1 MTLIEFEQAIYAV
14 ATVSPICD
22 IPTIRRLTSTS
33 INLRIN
39 VTMGGFIDAFYNA
52 HTGTVAFA
60 WVHRGQRAF
69 GADNTGGWH
78 FHPFEDPEYHKALS
92 EPMTFADFVAELERY
107 AINK

>member
-1 MTLIEFEQAIYAV
+1 MTLIEFEHDIYAV

-52 HTGTVAFA
+52 YTGTVAFA
-60 WVHRGQRAF
+60 WIYRGQHAF
-69 GADNTGGWH
+69 GTDNTGGWH
-78 FHPFEDPEYHKALS
+78 IHPFEDPEYHKALS
-92 EPMTFADFVAELERY
+92 APMTFADFVAELERY

>member
-1 MTLIEFEQAIYAV
+1 MTLIEFEHDIYAV

-22 IPTIRRLTSTS
+22 IPTIRRLTPTS

-52 HTGTVAFA
+52 YTGTVAFA
-60 WVHRGQRAF
+60 WICCGQRSF

-78 FHPFEDPEYHKALS
+78 IHSFEDPEYHNALS
-92 EPMTFADFVAELERY
+92 GPMTFADFVAELERY

>member
-1 MTLIEFEQAIYAV
+1 MTLIEFEHDIYAV
-14 ATVSPICD
+14 ATASSICD

-39 VTMGGFIDAFYNA
+39 VTMGGFIEAFYNA

-60 WVHRGQRAF
+60 WIYDGQRAF

-78 FHPFEDPEYHKALS
+78 THPFEAPESHNAVS
-92 EPMTFADFVAELERY
+92 EPVTFAHFVAELERY
-107 AINK
+107 ATSE